1 MSLRGRDCHSIS
13 SPQLLNS
20 GCVCKLIGAKKGA
33 LFSLIYFFGSFCV
46 YYIPHNYVIPQPM
59 PHAIPQTHS
68 SSYPYRTLPTMHCRS
83 QHCWELLHLF
93 SPLPTRTQQL
103 PTYPPTSRSA
113 TRIPFSFLCLT
124 TLCLCKISFPI
135 TLFRNGSKWLF
146 LQWKWCTIMIQ
157 HDSKSS

>member
-83 QHCWELLHLF
+83 QHCWELLHMF
-93 SPLPTRTQQL
+93 SHHCQHGRSNCQHTLPPLVRRRVSP
-103 PTYPPTSRSA
+103 S
-113 TRIPFSFLCLT
+113 PFSVLRPSAFA
-124 TLCLCKISFPI
+124 KSRFP
-135 TLFRNGSKWLF
+135 
-146 LQWKWCTIMIQ
+146 
-157 HDSKSS
+157 

>member
-93 SPLPTRTQQL
+93 SHHCQHGRSNSQHTLPPLVGRRVSP
-103 PTYPPTSRSA
+103 S
-113 TRIPFSFLCLT
+113 PFSVLRPSAFA
-124 TLCLCKISFPI
+124 KSRFP
-135 TLFRNGSKWLF
+135 
-146 LQWKWCTIMIQ
+146 
-157 HDSKSS
+157 